1 MMKLVVTADLHLSE
15 SDPKRLKVFRW
26 LLRRVTEENADGLLI
41 GGDVFDSNH
50 DFKVLKGEF
59 LSTLKDLTTSFP
71 IVTVPGNHDSELTS
85 RTFLGE
91 RTSILDDKNGIT
103 TFSAEGQKVIITGR
117 GYHRGEKEEENQKD
131 IPEAPP
137 TGTASIFITHGSLID
152 PEREYIFKGIDRQDE
167 ENEHLIFRRDFD
179 DLNYDCV
186 VLGHWHGSSHFQGEK
201 TDFLYPGSPLP
212 TSKRELGKKF
222 YWVLTLL
229 DRGRF
234 EFNKK
239 PITADASWYYQ
250 KESLFAL
257 PNYGKETPDRLHE
270 LLNEVPEDPRC
281 HLIVEIRG
289 FVSSKDELELK
300 EKLDEVKRNF
310 EGNFNAI
317 QLDWN
322 LVATEGF
329 DEPLVSNF
337 IEEIEEL
344 DRSDVNPES
353 FLGST
358 ESRYLSI
365 FKSLI
370 NDEFE
375 EIKRR
380 ILEGSLQVFSDRLN

>member
-1 MMKLVVTADLHLSE
+1 MKLVVTADLHLSE
-15 SDPKRLKVFRW
+15 SEPERLEIFRW
-26 LLRRVTEENADGLLI
+26 LLNQVIEENADGLLI

-50 DFKVLKGEF
+50 DFRVLKGEF
-59 LSTLKDLTTSFP
+59 LSTLKDLRTYFP
-71 IVTVPGNHDSELTS
+71 IVTVPGNHDSGLTS

-91 RTSILDDKNGIT
+91 RTSILDDRNEKVT
-103 TFSAEGQKVIITGR
+103 LSAEGQKVIITGR
-117 GYHRGEKEEENQKD
+117 GYHPGENEEGNLRD
-131 IPEAPP
+131 VPEAPP
-137 TGTASIFITHGSLID
+137 TGTTSIFLTHGSLID

-186 VLGHWHGSSHFQGEK
+186 ILGHWHGSSHFQGEK
-201 TDFLYPGSPLP
+201 TDFLYPGSLLP
-212 TSKRELGKKF
+212 TSKSELGEKF
-222 YWVLTLL
+222 YWVLTLS
-229 DRGRF
+229 DGGKF
-234 EFNKK
+234 EFNRK
-239 PITADASWYYQ
+239 PITADSSWYYR

-270 LLNEVPEDPRC
+270 LLNEVPGDPSC
-281 HLIVEIRG
+281 YLIVEIRG

-300 EKLDEVKRNF
+300 EKLDKVKNNF
-310 EGNFNAI
+310 EGDFNDI

-337 IEEIEEL
+337 IKKIEEL
-344 DRSDVNPES
+344 DKSDVNPGS
-353 FLGST
+353 FLSSN

-365 FKSLI
+365 FRSLI
-370 NDEFE
+370 NDEFD

-380 ILEGSLQVFSDRLN
+380 ILEGSLQVFSDRLD